1 MATITN
7 TITKVKPYADT
18 FLAVWESL
26 GNADTGTSIEMVQ
39 GSDKS
44 VQVVGTFGG
53 ATVSLQGSNDGVNY
67 ITLTDPQGNALAFT
81 TQSLEAV
88 VEHTRYVRVI
98 TTGGTGTSVSV
109 YLFLKGQ
116 RT

>member
-1 MATITN
+1 MASIQHV
-7 TITKVKPYADT
+7 ITKVKPYADT
-18 FLAVWESL
+18 FMAVWANL
-26 GNADTGTSIEMVQ
+26 GNADTGTSIEMVE

-44 VQVVGTFGG
+44 AQVVGTFAG

-67 ITLTDPQGNALAFT
+67 VTLTDPQGNLLAFAT
-81 TQSLEAV
+81 AGLEAV
-88 VEHTRYVRVI
+88 VEHTRYVRAVSS
-98 TTGGTGTSVSV
+98 GGAGTDASV